1 MKKSLLTL
9 ALVCCA
15 TAGAYA
21 ADPVTYDGINYTI
34 ANRTQATAASFT
46 DDAAGEM
53 TMPATFTVDGITY
66 TVQPTIRIA
75 NATAPIT
82 KLTIE
87 AKVTSVP
94 TNFFLNNN
102 VLKEVVFPSTL
113 TTISSNAFDGCS
125 ALETVTFATGSK
137 LSTISSYAFR
147 GCTALKSIDIPAG
160 VKNISTSAFQGS
172 GLTSITLPQSLTTLG
187 NNSLSGTAIS
197 EITIPAGV
205 TTPNTASLGIN
216 DCPNLAKIT
225 FAKGCQLTN
234 LATFQNNPK
243 LTSFTVPPLV
253 KTWTTHSPFTGTPIE
268 DLTFDEGSV
277 LTTLPTSFC
286 ANKTNLKTISLPYF
300 LTTVPQ
306 SCFSGCTAL
315 TEVTFGPNVT
325 TMGLSAFAGCT
336 SLETI
341 TLSESLT
348 AVPTTCFQ
356 NCTALK
362 SVQFGSKV
370 TLISSRAFEGTGALK
385 SIVIPASVT
394 KIDGTA
400 FQNSDLSEGITF
412 AQGSKLTSIGYSA
425 FKGAKMPEL
434 ILPNSVT
441 TLGTSSNPSIIGAQ
455 NTSQNTTL
463 KRVVLPANASYTNI
477 GANSFAYCTA
487 LKSVTIPSQITQI
500 SNSAFTYTALTEV
513 ELPADLTTI
522 GTSAFSYT
530 PLTEVQFPA
539 ALTSIGERAFYSCS
553 ELAAINLSSCPELK
567 SIGVQAFMNCAL
579 TEVGIPANV
588 TEIKAS
594 AFNANPI
601 TSLTLGESLVTI
613 GDNAFQGHSLSELTL
628 PATLATIGAY
638 AFDAT
643 KEEKSTISKLVIP
656 ASVSSIGL
664 NAFSRLVNLQEL
676 IIDGDYVFGGDN
688 RPAAQAEV
696 TPLTIAQGAF
706 GFTQPHYVA
715 CNYTTPPTL
724 NSSGFSLDA
733 YKNSY
738 LIVPTESK
746 EQYEAATGWK
756 QFTKQVLTG
765 IEDVATDAADRYVVY
780 DMLGIK
786 RLDTADRSLIDTLPA
801 GLYIV
806 NGRKQLIK

>member
-9 ALVCCA
+9 ALVCSMA
-15 TAGAYA
+15 SGAYA
-21 ADPVTYDGINYTI
+21 ADPVTYGGITYTI
-34 ANRTQATAASFT
+34 ANYTQATAASFT
-46 DDAAGEM
+46 EDAAGEI
-53 TMPATFTVDGITY
+53 TIPATFTVDETTY
-66 TVQPTIRIA
+66 TVQTIKIA

-87 AKVTSVP
+87 ANVTSVP
-94 TNFFLNNN
+94 SKFFAANAT
-102 VLKEVVFPSTL
+102 LKEIALPSAL
-113 TTISSNAFDGCS
+113 TTISSNAFDGCT

-137 LSTISSYAFR
+137 LNVISSYAFR
-147 GCTALKSIDIPAG
+147 GCSALTSIDIPAS
-160 VKNISTSAFQGS
+160 VKNISTSAFQNS
-172 GLTSITLPQSLTTLG
+172 GLTSITLPDGLTTLG

-197 EITIPAGV
+197 EIIIPASAG
-205 TTPNTASLGIN
+205 SSSSIGFN
-216 DCPNLAKIT
+216 DCHNLSKIT
-225 FAKGCQLTN
+225 FAKGCQVTN

-253 KTWTTHSPFTGTPIE
+253 KSWTSSSPFTGTPIE
-268 DLTFDEGSV
+268 SLTFDPGSV
-277 LTTLPTSFC
+277 LTTLPTSLC
-286 ANKTNLKTISLPYF
+286 ANKTSLKTISLPYF

-306 SCFSGCTAL
+306 GCFSGCTAL
-315 TEVTFGPNVT
+315 TDVEFGPNVT
-325 TMGLSAFAGCT
+325 TMNLSAFAGCT
-336 SLETI
+336 ALETI
-341 TLSESLT
+341 TLPESLT

-370 TLISSRAFEGTGALK
+370 TLIASSAFMGTSALK
-385 SIVIPASVT
+385 SIEIPASVT

-400 FQNSDLSEGITF
+400 FKNSDLSEGITF
-412 AQGSKLTSIGYSA
+412 AAGSKLTSIGYSA
-425 FKGAKMPEL
+425 FNGAKMSEL

-441 TLGTSSNPSIIGAQ
+441 TLGTSSNPSIIGAT
-455 NTSQNTTL
+455 NSSKNTTL
-463 KRVVLPANASYTNI
+463 KRVVLPANAAYTKI

-487 LKSVTIPSQITQI
+487 LESVTIPAQIQEI
-500 SNSAFTYTALTEV
+500 SNSAFIYTALSDV
-513 ELPADLTTI
+513 ELPAALTTI

-539 ALTSIGERAFYSCS
+539 ALTSIGNKAFYNCS
-553 ELAAINLSSCPELK
+553 ELTAITIGGCPELK
-567 SIGVQAFMNCAL
+567 SIGEQAFQGCVL
-579 TEVGIPANV
+579 SEVEIPANV
-588 TEIKAS
+588 TEIKLS
-594 AFNANPI
+594 AFDSNPI

-613 GDNAFQGHSLSELTL
+613 GDNAFRGHQLSELTL
-628 PATLATIGAY
+628 PATLTTIGKY

-643 KEEKSTISKLVIP
+643 KAEKSTISKLVIP

-664 NAFSRLVNLQEL
+664 NAFSQLVYLQEL
-676 IIDGDYVFGGDN
+676 IIDGDYVFGGN
-688 RPAAQAEV
+688 SEPAAQAEV

-706 GFTQPHYVA
+706 AYTQPHYVA

-724 NSSGFSLDA
+724 NNSGFSTEA

-746 EQYEAATGWK
+746 ELYEAATGWK
-756 QFTKQVLTG
+756 NFTKQVLTG

-786 RLDTADRSLIDTLPA
+786 RLDTADSSLIDTLPA